1 VGAGVTDKPAV
12 SQTGSGRGLSP
23 MMSSPTPET
32 NLTIGH
38 TEPMRGRS
46 RRPTVCPRGEHAT
59 RGLALFLPHVRR
71 RSRRGPFTGRS
82 LEDVCDEYE
91 VLHDRPQLV
100 DLLALSIPQNMQ
112 PLRSHLAAVA
122 TFRFIVTTNWD
133 LLFEAAY
140 RQIGQRYQILI
151 EEADAPMFS
160 SDQHNL
166 LKIHGSIDRPR
177 SLVCTT
183 DDYESYPD
191 SHSQLLDRVGE
202 LVYNN
207 TVLFVGHGLRD
218 EHLRR
223 LLSQIRRRRGDLQRR
238 NYAVGFYD
246 EVRRK
251 LLGDRKIEVLEAD
264 AEDFLPS
271 LQNAAA

>member
-1 VGAGVTDKPAV
+1 MNIPSGLINAVKQRQAVLFAGAGISYNAIKV
-12 SQTGSGRGLSP
+12 GGLELRNWIGAEIAKDH
-23 MMSSPTPET
+23 PTYD
-32 NLTIGH
+32 
-38 TEPMRGRS
+38 
-46 RRPTVCPRGEHAT
+46 
-59 RGLALFLPHVRR
+59 
-71 RSRRGPFTGRS
+71 FTSRS

-100 DLLALSIPQNMQ
+100 DLLASFIPQNIQ

-160 SDQHNL
+160 YDQHNL

-177 SLVCTT
+177 SLICTT